1 VFSNLDKKKKTRNP
15 IHYNIYWNEGPPAA
29 TIALEKLCVINRRLE
44 YMVVYLLFK
53 ARSGFEKFKIAARF
67 DEVSIFDVALPYVK
81 SVNGFDVTSA
91 ILQEYFPNVPIK

>member
-1 VFSNLDKKKKTRNP
+1 
-15 IHYNIYWNEGPPAA
+15 
-29 TIALEKLCVINRRLE
+29 
-44 YMVVYLLFK
+44 MVVYLLFK
-53 ARSGFEKFKIAARF
+53 ATSGFKFEKFKIAARF